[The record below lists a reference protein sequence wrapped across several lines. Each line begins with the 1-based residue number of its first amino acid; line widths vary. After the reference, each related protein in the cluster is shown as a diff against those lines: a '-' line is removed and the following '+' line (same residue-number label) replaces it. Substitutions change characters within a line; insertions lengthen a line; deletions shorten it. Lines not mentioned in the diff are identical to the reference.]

1 MPTVFRY
8 EGFRF
13 YFFSNEGDPR
23 EPVHVHVRRDG
34 IEAKF
39 WVIPEV
45 LIAYNSGYSP
55 RTLRE
60 LVQIVEANR
69 ESIVRSWNGHFG
81 S

>member
-45 LIAYNSGYSP
+45 LIAYNGGYSP

>member
-13 YFFSNEGDPR
+13 YFVSNEGDPR

-45 LIAYNSGYSP
+45 LIAYNGGYSP